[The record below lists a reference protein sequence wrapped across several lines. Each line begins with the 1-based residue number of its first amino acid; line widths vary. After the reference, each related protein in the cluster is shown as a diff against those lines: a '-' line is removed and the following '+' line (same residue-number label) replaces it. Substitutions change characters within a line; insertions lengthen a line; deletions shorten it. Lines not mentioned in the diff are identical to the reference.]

1 MSFTKADLA
10 ISTMWNFRRAHS
22 GEELID
28 QLRELGFSR
37 VELNYQVRTEWLSG
51 IRRRINEGAIKV
63 SSVHNVFPKTLD
75 KQFDTDSVMLGYED
89 ESLRQQAV
97 ELAKGSIEWACVLG
111 AGAVVFHPTEVPL
124 DPQEFDVP
132 LKKLIA
138 AHQAGTRRLGL
149 GPTSDSDCL
158 QSPRVASTRQEVG
171 GWPTDEYKA
180 LHAKMLAARQSQ
192 PYLDRMMKSIDELA
206 NYVVKYDLPVKLGM
220 ENRAMCHQCPIYSE
234 FDMIA
239 DRFAGGPVGI
249 WLDTG
254 HAIMMEEMGLQQ
266 LPLSAKV
273 ADMIVG
279 MHIHDAV
286 DALDHYAPCTLPGDV
301 LAPYR
306 EYIVHSPIK
315 VLELSGRLTAE
326 EIVTGT
332 DRFVERYGK

>member
-10 ISTMWNFRRAHS
+10 ISTMWNFRKAHS

-28 QLRELGFSR
+28 QLTALGFSR

-51 IRRRINEGAIKV
+51 IRRRIDEGAIKV

-75 KQFDTDSVMLGYED
+75 KKFDTDSVMLGYED

-97 ELAKGSIEWACVLG
+97 ELAKGSVEWACVLG
-111 AGAVVFHPTEVPL
+111 AGAVVFHPTEVPMSP
-124 DPQEFDVP
+124 DEFDVP
-132 LKKLIA
+132 LKALIK
-138 AHQAGTRRLGL
+138 AHQ
-149 GPTSDSDCL
+149 
-158 QSPRVASTRQEVG
+158 
-171 GWPTDEYKA
+171 TDTEEYRA
-180 LHAKMLAARQSQ
+180 LHAKMLAARQAQ

-206 NYVVKYDLPVKLGM
+206 NYVARNNLPVKLGM

-266 LPLSAKV
+266 LPLSKKV

-286 DALDHYAPCTLPGDV
+286 DALDHYAPCTLPNDV

-306 EYIVHSPIK
+306 EYIVNSPIK
-315 VLELSGRLTAE
+315 VLELSGRLSAE
-326 EIVTGT
+326 EIITGT

>member
-10 ISTMWNFRRAHS
+10 ISTMWNFRKAHS

-28 QLRELGFSR
+28 QLIALGFSR
-37 VELNYQVRTEWLSG
+37 VELNYQVRVEWLSG
-51 IRRRINEGAIKV
+51 IRRRIDEGAIKV

-75 KQFDTDSVMLGYED
+75 KKFDTDSVMLGYED

-97 ELAKGSIEWACVLG
+97 ELAKGSVEWACVLG
-111 AGAVVFHPTEVPL
+111 AGAVVFHPTEGPMSP
-124 DPQEFDVP
+124 DEFDVP
-132 LKKLIA
+132 LKALIK
-138 AHQAGTRRLGL
+138 AHK
-149 GPTSDSDCL
+149 
-158 QSPRVASTRQEVG
+158 
-171 GWPTDEYKA
+171 TDTEEYRA
-180 LHAKMLAARQSQ
+180 LHAKMLAARQAQ

-206 NYVVKYDLPVKLGM
+206 NYVAKYNLPVKLGM

-254 HAIMMEEMGLQQ
+254 HAIMMEEMSLQQ
-266 LPLSAKV
+266 LPLSKKA

-286 DALDHYAPCTLPGDV
+286 DALDHYAPCTLPNDV

-306 EYIVHSPIK
+306 EYIVNSPIK
-315 VLELSGRLTAE
+315 VLELSGRLSAE
-326 EIVTGT
+326 EIITGT

>member
-10 ISTMWNFRRAHS
+10 ISTMWNFRKAHS

-51 IRRRINEGAIKV
+51 IRRRIDEGAIKV

-75 KQFDTDSVMLGYED
+75 KKFDTDSVMLGYED

-138 AHQAGTRRLGL
+138 AHQQDT
-149 GPTSDSDCL
+149 
-158 QSPRVASTRQEVG
+158 E
-171 GWPTDEYKA
+171 EYRA
-180 LHAKMLAARQSQ
+180 LHARMLAARQSQ
-192 PYLDRMMKSIDELA
+192 PYIDRMMKSIDELA
-206 NYVVKYDLPVKLGM
+206 NYVVRYDLPVKLGM

-254 HAIMMEEMGLQQ
+254 HGIMMEEMGLQQ
-266 LPLSAKV
+266 LPLSKKA

-286 DALDHYAPCTLPGDV
+286 DALDHYAPCTLPNDV

-306 EYIVHSPIK
+306 EYIVNSPIK
-315 VLELSGRLTAE
+315 VLELSGRLSAE
-326 EIVTGT
+326 EIITGT

>member
-10 ISTMWNFRRAHS
+10 ISTMWNFRKAHS

-28 QLRELGFSR
+28 QLRELGFER

-132 LKKLIA
+132 LKKMIA
-138 AHQAGTRRLGL
+138 AHQQDT
-149 GPTSDSDCL
+149 
-158 QSPRVASTRQEVG
+158 E
-171 GWPTDEYKA
+171 EYRT

-192 PYLDRMMKSIDELA
+192 PYIDRMMKSIDELA
-206 NYVVKYDLPVKLGM
+206 NYVVRYDLPVKLGM

-286 DALDHYAPCTLPGDV
+286 DALDHYAPCTLDGDV

-306 EYIVHSPIK
+306 EYIVNSPIK
-315 VLELSGRLTAE
+315 VLELSGRLSAE

>member
-10 ISTMWNFRRAHS
+10 ISTMWNFRKAHS

-28 QLRELGFSR
+28 QLRALGFER

-51 IRRRINEGAIKV
+51 IRRRIDEGAIAV

-75 KQFDTDSVMLGYED
+75 NQFNTDSVMLGYED
-89 ESLRQQAV
+89 EGLRQQAV
-97 ELAKGSIEWACVLG
+97 ELAKGSVEWACVLG

-124 DPQEFDVP
+124 DPRAYDIP

-138 AHQAGTRRLGL
+138 AHQQDTA
-149 GPTSDSDCL
+149 
-158 QSPRVASTRQEVG
+158 
-171 GWPTDEYKA
+171 EYRE
-180 LHAKMLAARQSQ
+180 LHAQMLAARQAQ

-206 NYVVKYDLPVKLGM
+206 NYVVKFNLPVKLGM
-220 ENRAMCHQCPIYSE
+220 ENRAMCQQCPIFSE
-234 FDMIA
+234 FDLIA

-254 HAIMMEEMGLQQ
+254 HAIMMTEMGLQQ
-266 LPLSAKV
+266 LPLSKKA

-279 MHIHDAV
+279 MHIHDAA

-301 LAPYR
+301 LSPYR
-306 EYIVHSPIK
+306 QYIVNSPIK
-315 VLELSGRLTAE
+315 VLELSGRLSAE
-326 EIVTGT
+326 EIITGT
-332 DRFVERYGK
+332 ERFVAQYGNG

>member
-10 ISTMWNFRRAHS
+10 ISTMWNFRKAHS

-28 QLRELGFSR
+28 QLRELGFER

-51 IRRRINEGAIKV
+51 IRRRINEGAIRV

-89 ESLRQQAV
+89 ESFRQQAV

-132 LKKLIA
+132 LKALIK
-138 AHQAGTRRLGL
+138 AHQT
-149 GPTSDSDCL
+149 D
-158 QSPRVASTRQEVG
+158 
-171 GWPTDEYKA
+171 TDEYRE
-180 LHAKMLAARQSQ
+180 LHARMIAARQAQ

-206 NYVVKYDLPVKLGM
+206 NYVVKYSLPVRLGM
-220 ENRAMCHQCPIYSE
+220 ENRAMCHQCPIYPE

-266 LPLSAKV
+266 LPLSKKA

-286 DALDHYAPCTLPGDV
+286 DALDHYAPCTLPNDV

-306 EYIVHSPIK
+306 DYIVNSPIK
-315 VLELSGRLTAE
+315 VLELSGRLSAE
-326 EIVTGT
+326 EIIAGT
-332 DRFVERYGK
+332 DRFVAQYGK

>member
-10 ISTMWNFRRAHS
+10 ISTMWNFRKAHS

-51 IRRRINEGAIKV
+51 IRRRIDEGAIKV

-75 KQFDTDSVMLGYED
+75 KKFDTDSVMLGYED

-97 ELAKGSIEWACVLG
+97 ELAKGSVEWACVLG
-111 AGAVVFHPTEVPL
+111 AGAVVFHPTEVPM
-124 DPQEFDVP
+124 DPQKFDVP

-138 AHQAGTRRLGL
+138 AHQ
-149 GPTSDSDCL
+149 
-158 QSPRVASTRQEVG
+158 
-171 GWPTDEYKA
+171 TDTPEYKA
-180 LHAKMLAARQSQ
+180 LHAKMLAARQAQ

-206 NYVVKYDLPVKLGM
+206 NYVARNNLPVKLGM

-234 FDMIA
+234 FYMIA
-239 DRFAGGPVGI
+239 ERFAGGPVGI

-254 HAIMMEEMGLQQ
+254 HGIMMEEMGLQQ
-266 LPLSAKV
+266 LPLSKKV

-286 DALDHYAPCTLPGDV
+286 DALDHYAPCTLPNDV

-306 EYIVHSPIK
+306 EYIVNCPIK
-315 VLELSGRLTAE
+315 VLELSGRLSAE
-326 EIVTGT
+326 EIITGT
-332 DRFVERYGK
+332 DRFVEQYGK

>member
-10 ISTMWNFRRAHS
+10 ISTMWNFRKAHS

-51 IRRRINEGAIKV
+51 IRRRIDEGAIKV

-75 KQFDTDSVMLGYED
+75 KKFDTDSVMLGYED
-89 ESLRQQAV
+89 ECLRQQAV

-132 LKKLIA
+132 LKALIK
-138 AHQAGTRRLGL
+138 AHQ
-149 GPTSDSDCL
+149 
-158 QSPRVASTRQEVG
+158 
-171 GWPTDEYKA
+171 TDTLEYKT

-192 PYLDRMMKSIDELA
+192 PYIDRMMKSIDELA
-206 NYVVKYDLPVKLGM
+206 NYVVRYDLPVKLGM

-239 DRFAGGPVGI
+239 DRFSGGPVGI

-286 DALDHYAPCTLPGDV
+286 DALDHYAPCTLDGDV
-301 LAPYR
+301 LAPYC
-306 EYIVHSPIK
+306 EYIVNSPIK
-315 VLELSGRLTAE
+315 VLELSGRLSAE
-326 EIVTGT
+326 EIITGT

>member
-1 MSFTKADLA
+1 MSFTKSDLA
-10 ISTMWNFRRAHS
+10 ISTMWNFRKAHS

-28 QLRELGFSR
+28 QLTALGFSR
-37 VELNYQVRTEWLSG
+37 VELNYQVRVEWLSG
-51 IRRRINEGAIKV
+51 IRRRIDEGAIKV

-75 KQFDTDSVMLGYED
+75 KKFDTDSVMLGYED

-97 ELAKGSIEWACVLG
+97 ELAKGSVEWACVLG
-111 AGAVVFHPTEVPL
+111 AGAVVFHPTEVPMSP
-124 DPQEFDVP
+124 DEFDVP
-132 LKKLIA
+132 LKALIK
-138 AHQAGTRRLGL
+138 AHK
-149 GPTSDSDCL
+149 
-158 QSPRVASTRQEVG
+158 
-171 GWPTDEYKA
+171 TDTEEYRA
-180 LHAKMLAARQSQ
+180 LHAKMLAARQAQ

-206 NYVVKYDLPVKLGM
+206 NYVAKYNLPVKLGM

-254 HAIMMEEMGLQQ
+254 HAIMMEEMSLQQ
-266 LPLSAKV
+266 LPLSKKA

-286 DALDHYAPCTLPGDV
+286 DALDHYAPCTLPNDV

-306 EYIVHSPIK
+306 EYIVNSPIK
-315 VLELSGRLTAE
+315 VLELSGRLSAE
-326 EIVTGT
+326 KIITGT

>member
-10 ISTMWNFRRAHS
+10 ISTMWNFRKAHS

-28 QLRELGFSR
+28 QLTALGFSR

-51 IRRRINEGAIKV
+51 IRKRIAEGAIKV

-75 KQFDTDSVMLGYED
+75 KKFDTDSVMLGYGD

-111 AGAVVFHPTEVPL
+111 AGAVVFHPTEVPMEPE
-124 DPQEFDVP
+124 DYDVP
-132 LKKLIA
+132 LKALIK
-138 AHQAGTRRLGL
+138 AHRT
-149 GPTSDSDCL
+149 D
-158 QSPRVASTRQEVG
+158 
-171 GWPTDEYKA
+171 TDEYRA
-180 LHAKMLAARQSQ
+180 QHAKMLAARQAQ

-206 NYVVKYDLPVKLGM
+206 TYVTKYNLPVKLGM
-220 ENRAMCHQCPIYSE
+220 ENRAMCHQCPIFSE

-254 HAIMMEEMGLQQ
+254 HGIMMEEMGLQQ
-266 LPLSAKV
+266 LPLSKKV

-286 DALDHYAPCTLPGDV
+286 DALDHYAPCTLPSEP

-332 DRFVERYGK
+332 DRFVERYGR

>member
-1 MSFTKADLA
+1 MSFTQSDLA
-10 ISTMWNFRRAHS
+10 ISTMWNFRKAHS

-28 QLRELGFSR
+28 QLLALGFSR

-51 IRRRINEGAIKV
+51 IRRRIQEGAVRV

-97 ELAKGSIEWACVLG
+97 ELAKGSVEWACVLG

-124 DPQEFDVP
+124 DPQRFDVP

-138 AHQAGTRRLGL
+138 AHRQDSAEYRRL
-149 GPTSDSDCL
+149 
-158 QSPRVASTRQEVG
+158 
-171 GWPTDEYKA
+171 
-180 LHAKMLAARQSQ
+180 HADMLAARRAQ

-206 NYVVKYDLPVKLGM
+206 SYVSKNNLPVRLGM
-220 ENRAMCHQCPIYSE
+220 ENRAMCHQCPIFSE
-234 FDMIA
+234 FDLIA
-239 DRFAGGPVGI
+239 ERFHHSPVGI

-254 HAIMMEEMGLQQ
+254 HVIMMVEMSLQQ
-266 LPLSAKV
+266 LPLSPQV
-273 ADMIVG
+273 AEMIVG

-306 EYIVHSPIK
+306 DYILRSPIK
-315 VLELSGRLTAE
+315 VLELSGRLSAE
-326 EIVTGT
+326 EIMTGT
-332 DRFVERYGK
+332 ARFVEKYGA

>member
-10 ISTMWNFRRAHS
+10 ISTMWNFRKAHS

-28 QLRELGFSR
+28 QLTALGFSR
-37 VELNYQVRTEWLSG
+37 VELNFQVRTEWLSG
-51 IRRRINEGAIKV
+51 IRKRIAEGAIKV
-63 SSVHNVFPKTLD
+63 SSVHNVVPKTLD

-97 ELAKGSIEWACVLG
+97 ALAKGSIEWACVRG
-111 AGAVVFHPTEVPL
+111 AGAVVFHPTEVPMEPE
-124 DPQEFDVP
+124 DYDVP
-132 LKKLIA
+132 LKALIK
-138 AHQAGTRRLGL
+138 AHRT
-149 GPTSDSDCL
+149 D
-158 QSPRVASTRQEVG
+158 
-171 GWPTDEYKA
+171 TDEYRA
-180 LHAKMLAARQSQ
+180 LHAKMLAARQAQ

-206 NYVVKYDLPVKLGM
+206 TYVTKYNLPVKLGM
-220 ENRAMCHQCPIYSE
+220 ENRAMCHQCPIFPE
-234 FDMIA
+234 FDLIA

-254 HAIMMEEMGLQQ
+254 HGIMMEEMGLQQ
-266 LPLSAKV
+266 LPLSKKA

-286 DALDHYAPCTLPGDV
+286 DALDHYAPCTLPSEP

-332 DRFVERYGK
+332 DRFVERYGI

>member
-1 MSFTKADLA
+1 MMSFTKADLA
-10 ISTMWNFRRAHS
+10 ISTMWNFRKAHS

-75 KQFDTDSVMLGYED
+75 KKFDTDSIMLGYED

-132 LKKLIA
+132 LKALIK
-138 AHQAGTRRLGL
+138 AHQ
-149 GPTSDSDCL
+149 
-158 QSPRVASTRQEVG
+158 
-171 GWPTDEYKA
+171 TDTEEYKA
-180 LHAKMLAARQSQ
+180 LHARMLAARQSQ
-192 PYLDRMMKSIDELA
+192 PYIDRMMKSIDELA

-239 DRFAGGPVGI
+239 ERFSGGPVGI

-266 LPLSAKV
+266 LPLSKKV

-286 DALDHYAPCTLPGDV
+286 DALDHYAPCTLPNDV

-306 EYIVHSPIK
+306 NYIVNSPIK
-315 VLELSGRLTAE
+315 VLELSGRLSAE
-326 EIVTGT
+326 EIITGT
-332 DRFVERYGK
+332 DRFVERYGE

>member
-10 ISTMWNFRRAHS
+10 ISTMWNFRKAHS

-28 QLRELGFSR
+28 QLRELGFCR

-51 IRRRINEGAIKV
+51 IRRRIDEGAIKV
-63 SSVHNVFPKTLD
+63 SSVHNVFPKTLN
-75 KQFDTDSVMLGYED
+75 KKFDTDSVMLGYED

-111 AGAVVFHPTEVPL
+111 AGAVVFHPTEVPM

-138 AHQAGTRRLGL
+138 AHQ
-149 GPTSDSDCL
+149 
-158 QSPRVASTRQEVG
+158 
-171 GWPTDEYKA
+171 TDTPEYKA
-180 LHAKMLAARQSQ
+180 LHAKMLAARQAQ
-192 PYLDRMMKSIDELA
+192 PYLARMMKSIDELA
-206 NYVVKYDLPVKLGM
+206 NYVAKNNLPVKLGM
-220 ENRAMCHQCPIYSE
+220 ENRAMCHQCPIYPE

-254 HAIMMEEMGLQQ
+254 HGIMMEEMGLQQ
-266 LPLSAKV
+266 LPLNKKV

-286 DALDHYAPCTLPGDV
+286 DALDHYAPCTLPNDV

-306 EYIVHSPIK
+306 EYIVNCPIK
-315 VLELSGRLTAE
+315 VLELSGRLSAE
-326 EIVTGT
+326 EIITGT
-332 DRFVERYGK
+332 DRFVEQYGK

>member
-10 ISTMWNFRRAHS
+10 ISTMWNFRKAHS

-28 QLRELGFSR
+28 QLTALGFSR

-51 IRRRINEGAIKV
+51 IRRRIAEGAIKV

-75 KQFDTDSVMLGYED
+75 KKFDTDSIMLGYED

-111 AGAVVFHPTEVPL
+111 AGAVVFHPTEVPM
-124 DPQEFDVP
+124 DPEIYDVP

-138 AHQAGTRRLGL
+138 AHQQDT
-149 GPTSDSDCL
+149 
-158 QSPRVASTRQEVG
+158 E
-171 GWPTDEYKA
+171 EYRA
-180 LHAKMLAARQSQ
+180 LHAKMVAARQSQ
-192 PYLDRMMKSIDELA
+192 PYIDRMMKSIDELA
-206 NYVVKYDLPVKLGM
+206 TYVTKYNLPVKLGM

-239 DRFAGGPVGI
+239 DRFHGGPVGI

-266 LPLSAKV
+266 LPLSKKV

-301 LAPYR
+301 LEPYK
-306 EYIVHSPIK
+306 EYILNSPIK
-315 VLELSGRLTAE
+315 VLELSGRLSAE
-326 EIVTGT
+326 EIINGT
-332 DRFVERYGK
+332 DCFVERYGK

>member
-10 ISTMWNFRRAHS
+10 ISTMWNFRKAHS

-124 DPQEFDVP
+124 DPQKFDVP
-132 LKKLIA
+132 LKALIKE
-138 AHQAGTRRLGL
+138 HQ
-149 GPTSDSDCL
+149 
-158 QSPRVASTRQEVG
+158 
-171 GWPTDEYKA
+171 TDTPEYKA

-192 PYLDRMMKSIDELA
+192 PYIDRMMKSIDELA

-286 DALDHYAPCTLPGDV
+286 DALDHYAPCTLDGDV

-306 EYIVHSPIK
+306 ENIVNSPIK
-315 VLELSGRLTAE
+315 VLELSGRLSAE
-326 EIVTGT
+326 EIITGT
-332 DRFVERYGK
+332 DRFVEQYGK

>member
-10 ISTMWNFRRAHS
+10 ISTMWNFRKAHS

-28 QLRELGFSR
+28 QLNELGFSR

-51 IRRRINEGAIKV
+51 IRRRIAEGAIQV

-75 KQFDTDSVMLGYED
+75 KRFDTDSIMLGYED
-89 ESLRQQAV
+89 EALRQQAV
-97 ELAKGSIEWACVLG
+97 ELAKGSVEWACVLG

-124 DPQEFDVP
+124 SPDAFDVP

-138 AHQAGTRRLGL
+138 THQQDSDEYRRL
-149 GPTSDSDCL
+149 
-158 QSPRVASTRQEVG
+158 
-171 GWPTDEYKA
+171 
-180 LHAKMLAARQSQ
+180 HAQMMAARQAQ

-206 NYVVKYDLPVKLGM
+206 NYVARNNLPVRLGM
-220 ENRAMCHQCPIYSE
+220 ENRAMCHQCPIFSE
-234 FDMIA
+234 FDLIA
-239 DRFAGGPVGI
+239 ERFAGSPVGI

-254 HAIMMEEMGLQQ
+254 HAIMMVEMGLQQ
-266 LPLSAKV
+266 LPLSQKV

-306 EYIVHSPIK
+306 EYIVRSPIK
-315 VLELSGRLTAE
+315 VLELSGRLSSE
-326 EIVTGT
+326 EIITGT
-332 DRFVERYGK
+332 DRFVARYGAIE

>member
-10 ISTMWNFRRAHS
+10 ISTMWNFRKAHS

-51 IRRRINEGAIKV
+51 IRRRIDEGAIKV
-63 SSVHNVFPKTLD
+63 SSVHNVFPNTLD
-75 KQFDTDSVMLGYED
+75 KKFDTDSVMLGYED

-97 ELAKGSIEWACVLG
+97 ELAKGSVEWACVLG
-111 AGAVVFHPTEVPL
+111 AGAVVFHPTEVPM

-138 AHQAGTRRLGL
+138 SHQ
-149 GPTSDSDCL
+149 
-158 QSPRVASTRQEVG
+158 
-171 GWPTDEYKA
+171 TDTPEYKA
-180 LHAKMLAARQSQ
+180 LHAKMHAARQAQ
-192 PYLDRMMKSIDELA
+192 PYQDRMMKSIDELA
-206 NYVVKYDLPVKLGM
+206 NYVAKNNLPVKLGM
-220 ENRAMCHQCPIYSE
+220 ENRAMCHQCPIYPE

-254 HAIMMEEMGLQQ
+254 HGIMMEEMGLQQ
-266 LPLSAKV
+266 LPLSKKV

-286 DALDHYAPCTLPGDV
+286 DALDHYAPCTLPNDV

-306 EYIVHSPIK
+306 EYIVNCPI
-315 VLELSGRLTAE
+315 
-326 EIVTGT
+326 
-332 DRFVERYGK
+332 

>member
-10 ISTMWNFRRAHS
+10 ISTMWNFRKAHS

-28 QLRELGFSR
+28 QLTALGFER

-75 KQFDTDSVMLGYED
+75 KKFDTDSIMLGYED

-111 AGAVVFHPTEVPL
+111 AGAVVFHPTEVPM
-124 DPQEFDVP
+124 DPQAYDVP

-138 AHQAGTRRLGL
+138 AHQTD
-149 GPTSDSDCL
+149 TEEY
-158 QSPRVASTRQEVG
+158 RV
-171 GWPTDEYKA
+171 
-180 LHAKMLAARQSQ
+180 LHAKMLSARQAQ

-206 NYVVKYDLPVKLGM
+206 NYVVQYDLPVRLGM
-220 ENRAMCHQCPIYSE
+220 ENRAMCHQCPVYSE
-234 FDMIA
+234 FDLIA
-239 DRFAGGPVGI
+239 DRFAGSPVGI

-266 LPLSAKV
+266 LPLSKKT

-279 MHIHDAV
+279 MHIHDAA

-301 LAPYR
+301 LAPYK
-306 EYIVHSPIK
+306 EYILSSPIK
-315 VLELSGRLTAE
+315 VLELSGRLSAE
-326 EIVTGT
+326 EIITGT

>member
-10 ISTMWNFRRAHS
+10 ISTMWNFRKAHS

-28 QLRELGFSR
+28 QLRELGFER
-37 VELNYQVRTEWLSG
+37 VELNYQVRSEWLSG

-75 KQFDTDSVMLGYED
+75 KKFDTDSVMLGYED

-97 ELAKGSIEWACVLG
+97 ELAKGSVEWSCVLG
-111 AGAVVFHPTEVPL
+111 AGAVVFHPTEVPMSP
-124 DPQEFDVP
+124 DEFDVP
-132 LKKLIA
+132 LKALIK
-138 AHQAGTRRLGL
+138 AHQ
-149 GPTSDSDCL
+149 
-158 QSPRVASTRQEVG
+158 
-171 GWPTDEYKA
+171 TDTEEYRA
-180 LHAKMLAARQSQ
+180 LHAKMLAARQAQ

-206 NYVVKYDLPVKLGM
+206 NYVAKNNLPVKLGM

-266 LPLSAKV
+266 LPLSKKA

-286 DALDHYAPCTLPGDV
+286 DALDHYAPCTLPNDV

-306 EYIVHSPIK
+306 EYIVNSPIK
-315 VLELSGRLTAE
+315 VLELSGRLSAE
-326 EIVTGT
+326 EIITGT

>member
-1 MSFTKADLA
+1 MA
-10 ISTMWNFRRAHS
+10 
-22 GEELID
+22 
-28 QLRELGFSR
+28 LRPPPPHQRGGHQSPQR
-37 VELNYQVRTEWLSG
+37 P
-51 IRRRINEGAIKV
+51 
-63 SSVHNVFPKTLD
+63 H
-75 KQFDTDSVMLGYED
+75 YED

-124 DPQEFDVP
+124 DPQKFDVP
-132 LKKLIA
+132 LKALIKE
-138 AHQAGTRRLGL
+138 HQ
-149 GPTSDSDCL
+149 
-158 QSPRVASTRQEVG
+158 
-171 GWPTDEYKA
+171 TDTPEYKA

-286 DALDHYAPCTLPGDV
+286 DALDHYAPCTLDGDV

-306 EYIVHSPIK
+306 EYIVNSPIK
-315 VLELSGRLTAE
+315 VLELSGRLSAE
-326 EIVTGT
+326 EIITGT
-332 DRFVERYGK
+332 DRFVEQYGK

>member
-10 ISTMWNFRRAHS
+10 ISTMWNFRKAHS

-28 QLRELGFSR
+28 QLTALGFSR

-51 IRRRINEGAIKV
+51 IRRRIDEGAIKV

-75 KQFDTDSVMLGYED
+75 KKFDTDSVMLGYED

-97 ELAKGSIEWACVLG
+97 ELAKGSVEWACVLG
-111 AGAVVFHPTEVPL
+111 AGAVVFHPTEVPMSP
-124 DPQEFDVP
+124 DKFDVP
-132 LKKLIA
+132 LKALIK
-138 AHQAGTRRLGL
+138 AHQ
-149 GPTSDSDCL
+149 
-158 QSPRVASTRQEVG
+158 
-171 GWPTDEYKA
+171 TDTEEYRA

-206 NYVVKYDLPVKLGM
+206 NYVAKNNLPVKLGM

-266 LPLSAKV
+266 LPLSKKV

-286 DALDHYAPCTLPGDV
+286 DALDHYAPCTLPNDV

-306 EYIVHSPIK
+306 EYIVNSPIK
-315 VLELSGRLTAE
+315 VLELSGRLSAE
-326 EIVTGT
+326 EIITGT

>member
-10 ISTMWNFRRAHS
+10 ISPMWNFRKAHS

-28 QLRELGFSR
+28 QLRELGFER

-138 AHQAGTRRLGL
+138 AHQQDT
-149 GPTSDSDCL
+149 
-158 QSPRVASTRQEVG
+158 E
-171 GWPTDEYKA
+171 EYRA
-180 LHAKMLAARQSQ
+180 LHARMLAARQSQ
-192 PYLDRMMKSIDELA
+192 PYIDRMMKSIDELA
-206 NYVVKYDLPVKLGM
+206 NYVVRYDLPVKLGM

-266 LPLSAKV
+266 LPLSKKV

-286 DALDHYAPCTLPGDV
+286 DALDHYAPCTLNGDV

-306 EYIVHSPIK
+306 EYIVNSPIK
-315 VLELSGRLTAE
+315 VLELSGRLSAE

-332 DRFVERYGK
+332 DRFVERYGI

>member
-1 MSFTKADLA
+1 MSFTQSDLA
-10 ISTMWNFRRAHS
+10 ISTMWNFRKAHS

-28 QLRELGFSR
+28 QLLALGFSR

-51 IRRRINEGAIKV
+51 IRRRIHEGAVRV

-75 KQFDTDSVMLGYED
+75 RQFDTDSVMLGYED

-97 ELAKGSIEWACVLG
+97 ELAKGSVEWACVLG

-124 DPQEFDVP
+124 DPQRFDVP

-138 AHQAGTRRLGL
+138 AHRQ
-149 GPTSDSDCL
+149 DS
-158 QSPRVASTRQEVG
+158 AEYRQ
-171 GWPTDEYKA
+171 
-180 LHAKMLAARQSQ
+180 LHADMLAARRAQ

-206 NYVVKYDLPVKLGM
+206 NYVSKNRLPVRLGM
-220 ENRAMCHQCPIYSE
+220 ENRAMCHQCPIFSE
-234 FDMIA
+234 FDLIA
-239 DRFAGGPVGI
+239 ERFHHSPVGI

-254 HAIMMEEMGLQQ
+254 HAIMMVEMGLQQ
-266 LPLSAKV
+266 LPLSPQV
-273 ADMIVG
+273 AEMIVG

-306 EYIVHSPIK
+306 DYILRSPIK
-315 VLELSGRLTAE
+315 VLELSGRLSAE
-326 EIVTGT
+326 EIMTGT
-332 DRFVERYGK
+332 ARFVEKYGA